1 MKEKQQQ
8 KQKKIEGVSVRSS
21 TRDTGYAA
29 ECPLI
34 KCELRGSWNKKYR
47 RSVSNSTLKA
57 KDGNFEPTSKYI
69 FNCNDS

>member
-34 KCELRGSWNKKYR
+34 KCELRGS
-47 RSVSNSTLKA
+47 
-57 KDGNFEPTSKYI
+57 
-69 FNCNDS
+69 